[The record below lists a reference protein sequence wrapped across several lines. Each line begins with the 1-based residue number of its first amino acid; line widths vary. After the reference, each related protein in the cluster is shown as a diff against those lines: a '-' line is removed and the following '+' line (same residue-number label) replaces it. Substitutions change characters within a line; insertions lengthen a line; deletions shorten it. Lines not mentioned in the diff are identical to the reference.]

1 MSDEN
6 NTPIIPPDEL
16 EPEEEV
22 ATQRDYDSESI
33 LDTVKKMLGVQ
44 HNYEH
49 FDSELILHI
58 NSVFMVLNQLGLGP
72 SAGFF
77 IADYT
82 SKWNQFLDYSTNF
95 EAVKNYTYLRVRI
108 LFDPPSSSFV
118 LDAMERQI
126 KEFEWRLKLQMERK
140 EEDMDE

>member
-1 MSDEN
+1 
-6 NTPIIPPDEL
+6 
-16 EPEEEV
+16 
-22 ATQRDYDSESI
+22 
-33 LDTVKKMLGVQ
+33 MLGIQ

-49 FDSELILHI
+49 FDPELILHI

-72 SAGFF
+72 SVGFF
-77 IADYT
+77 IVDYT
-82 SKWNQFLDYSTNF
+82 SKWNQFLDNSTNF
-95 EAVKNYTYLRVRI
+95 EAIKNYTYLRVRI